1 MPLLFEKGDRILF
14 IGDSIGDYDR
24 GHPFGDAPDSW
35 GESYISLIAG
45 LLQSTYPELDLRV
58 CNVCTSGDQTRNLLK
73 RWESDVISWQPDW
86 VCMMIGIN
94 DVWRRY
100 DSPDHPEE
108 AVPLAEYE
116 QNLDKLLSE
125 TLPKVHDM
133 VLMTPYC
140 MIQSKNDTMR
150 TDMDAYGAAVKRV
163 GEKYGCLVVD
173 MQQAWDEYFARSGR
187 HPHSISWDCIHP
199 NQVGRALLCR
209 AFLKAVGFD
218 W

>member
-125 TLPKVHDM
+125 TLPKVHGM

-187 HPHSISWDCIHP
+187 HPHSINWDCIHP